1 MHAGNVLMLERVSV
15 AQDAATREKE
25 NLSLFSLDSVPALL
39 LIKDLTVLVSV
50 FLFGA
55 QMAHSF

>member
-1 MHAGNVLMLERVSV
+1 MLERVSM

-25 NLSLFSLDSVPALL
+25 NLSLFSLDSFPALL